1 MLTIRDYMSYIPM
14 GLYDTVHEHGKIT
27 LHKSIL
33 VECIVL
39 DAQETWEINIDI
51 FRVAVSDPCAGV

>member
-1 MLTIRDYMSYIPM
+1 MSYIPM